1 MLNGLAA
8 AFLAAYIGAVAYRG
22 NTDGLIDA
30 IKQEGGFIKWAIA
43 LFALAM
49 IHAWAGGAA
58 KKIIEQVAVGALAA
72 LIISRG
78 SKAAE
83 QINDFFK

>member
-8 AFLAAYIGAVAYRG
+8 AFLAAYIAAVAYRG
-22 NTDGLIDA
+22 NVQGLVS
-30 IKQEGGFIKWAIA
+30 EVRNEVGFVKWAVA

-58 KKIIEQVAVGALAA
+58 KKIIEQVAVGALVA
-72 LIISRG
+72 LIVSRG
-78 SKAAE
+78 AKAAE
-83 QINDFFK
+83 KIEDFF